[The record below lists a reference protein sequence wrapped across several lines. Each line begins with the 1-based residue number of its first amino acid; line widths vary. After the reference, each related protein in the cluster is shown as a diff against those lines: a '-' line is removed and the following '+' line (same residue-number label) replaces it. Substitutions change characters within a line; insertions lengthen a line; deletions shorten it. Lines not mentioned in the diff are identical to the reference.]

1 MVQQLATKTKRKREL
16 LGTMKLCAAAIVF
29 LSTVHCANALVS
41 GPRPHS
47 SIRGRSSS
55 SKLFS
60 SSAAASSHLSVGNS
74 VGLGINGG
82 DNAASTSTEVAAA
95 VSSEESYKIN
105 YGPGK

>member
-1 MVQQLATKTKRKREL
+1 
-16 LGTMKLCAAAIVF
+16 MKLSSAAIVL
-29 LSTVHCANALVS
+29 LSAVHCANALVS
-41 GPRPHS
+41 GPRRPHS
-47 SIRGRSSS
+47 ISGRPTLHS

-82 DNAASTSTEVAAA
+82 DNAASSSTEVDAA
-95 VSSEESYKIN
+95 SSEESYNIN